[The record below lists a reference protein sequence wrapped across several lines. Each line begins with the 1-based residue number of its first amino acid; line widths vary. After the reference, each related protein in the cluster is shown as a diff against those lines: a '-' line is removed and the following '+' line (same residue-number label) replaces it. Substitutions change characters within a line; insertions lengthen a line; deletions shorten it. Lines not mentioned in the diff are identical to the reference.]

1 MATKITFADLTHTGQ
16 IIAANTL
23 PLGVAY
29 VASYAKQ
36 ELGKEIDCAIFKYPD
51 DFSDYLDSVIPQIA
65 CFSNFS
71 WNLKLGYEY
80 ARRIKEFSPNTI
92 TVFGGP
98 NFPDN
103 RDEQQDFLASY
114 PAIDCYLEFE
124 GEVSFVNFF
133 RALKKVKFDWSKFK
147 SNRTFSPS
155 ARYLVGNEMI
165 SCDLEPK
172 IKDVN
177 TIPSPY
183 ESGLMDKFFDD
194 ILIPMIQTTRGCP
207 YKCTFCWEGG
217 DYFKK
222 VGRFTHERVKSEL
235 NYLKE
240 RCRVPD
246 LQITDANFG
255 MFKQDIET
263 AKEILNI
270 QKKYKWPMT
279 ILAATSKNNKER
291 TIEIVK
297 ILGASLPA
305 TAAVQS
311 TDNDVLKNIQRDNVS
326 QDVLVSYAKSIAKE
340 GGQSE
345 AEIILCL
352 EGDTKEKHFKTVYDM
367 LDADM
372 KFIRLYQF
380 MMIPGTQSVNKETRK
395 KFEFL
400 TKYRV
405 LPRCFG
411 KYTFRG
417 EVFPV
422 AEIEEICIA
431 NNTMPYED
439 YQSCRDFDLTV
450 EIFNNDS
457 ILADLIHFL
466 KLRGVKRSE
475 FIKLIHDISI
485 SHPDFSKLYHDYRLE
500 EKKNLADNKET
511 LQKFTEKSGV
521 IERYIDGEYGTN
533 EMYKYRAIAV
543 FYHIDLLHEIAY
555 QVAQEVLKKKD
566 RLNHDIKKYFSELR
580 EFSLMR
586 KSDILNTKMNKI
598 RKFHFD
604 FIQIMENH
612 FEIDPFDVY
621 VPEGINIEVYHS
633 KEQIN
638 HIRSYEKQ
646 YGTDMIGLG
655 RILLRAN
662 MDRLYRRARNTEE
675 KAPRLDVPL
684 EDDRKGLR
692 FMGR

>member
-36 ELGKEIDCAIFKYPD
+36 ELGKEIDCAIFKYPE

-147 SNRTFSPS
+147 SNRTFSSS

-521 IERYIDGEYGTN
+521 IKRYIDGEYGTN

-598 RKFHFD
+598 REFHFD
-604 FIQIMENH
+604 FIQIMDNH

-675 KAPRLDVPL
+675 KAPRLEVPL

>member
-1 MATKITFADLTHTGQ
+1 
-16 IIAANTL
+16 
-23 PLGVAY
+23 
-29 VASYAKQ
+29 
-36 ELGKEIDCAIFKYPD
+36 
-51 DFSDYLDSVIPQIA
+51 
-65 CFSNFS
+65 
-71 WNLKLGYEY
+71 
-80 ARRIKEFSPNTI
+80 
-92 TVFGGP
+92 
-98 NFPDN
+98 
-103 RDEQQDFLASY
+103 
-114 PAIDCYLEFE
+114 
-124 GEVSFVNFF
+124 
-133 RALKKVKFDWSKFK
+133 
-147 SNRTFSPS
+147 
-155 ARYLVGNEMI
+155 
-165 SCDLEPK
+165 
-172 IKDVN
+172 
-177 TIPSPY
+177 
-183 ESGLMDKFFDD
+183 
-194 ILIPMIQTTRGCP
+194 
-207 YKCTFCWEGG
+207 
-217 DYFKK
+217 
-222 VGRFTHERVKSEL
+222 
-235 NYLKE
+235 
-240 RCRVPD
+240 
-246 LQITDANFG
+246 
-255 MFKQDIET
+255 
-263 AKEILNI
+263 
-270 QKKYKWPMT
+270 
-279 ILAATSKNNKER
+279 
-291 TIEIVK
+291 
-297 ILGASLPA
+297 
-305 TAAVQS
+305 
-311 TDNDVLKNIQRDNVS
+311 
-326 QDVLVSYAKSIAKE
+326 
-340 GGQSE
+340 
-345 AEIILCL
+345 
-352 EGDTKEKHFKTVYDM
+352 
-367 LDADM
+367 
-372 KFIRLYQF
+372 

-521 IERYIDGEYGTN
+521 IKRYIDGEYGTN

-598 RKFHFD
+598 REFHFD
-604 FIQIMENH
+604 FIQIMDNH

-675 KAPRLDVPL
+675 KAPRLEVPL